1 MIVIWAVCGY
11 LEAFR
16 IPELLVEEGKQ
27 AKLKADAEKQN
38 PCPYFSINTWLILI
52 FSNYKKYSNTMFIS
66 SETSHPFSLAGS
78 LVNLRL
84 LTDSSLQ
91 MVAIIADETLVVKP
105 VETVFELAT
114 VVFQVILFITS
125 FTGVSLIFQTALNI
139 TVSSFQLVMS
149 HTVDALSSWISETTV
164 SHLLASVVLSQVE
177 PALTMNT
184 AVVI

>member
-1 MIVIWAVCGY
+1 
-11 LEAFR
+11 
-16 IPELLVEEGKQ
+16 
-27 AKLKADAEKQN
+27 
-38 PCPYFSINTWLILI
+38 
-52 FSNYKKYSNTMFIS
+52 MFIR

-78 LVNLRL
+78 LVNFRL

-149 HTVDALSSWISETTV
+149 HTVDALSS
-164 SHLLASVVLSQVE
+164 
-177 PALTMNT
+177 
-184 AVVI
+184 